1 MIERPEKPDGES
13 GGTDQKEEVPYQIIE
28 NIILATDIHYFD
40 PSLTDYG
47 PRFQEMVEYGD
58 GKVVTYIDEIT
69 DAFLEEVIQL
79 RPQCFDSQRRF
90 DAGGRRRKATK
101 VWLKSFIV

>member
-1 MIERPEKPDGES
+1 MPCLLYTSKPNGES
-13 GGTDQKEEVPYQIIE
+13 DDGGQEEEVSYQIIE

-79 RPQCFDSQRRF
+79 RPNACLLYTSRC
-90 DAGGRRRKATK
+90 
-101 VWLKSFIV
+101 V